1 MPWLHVNYEFLQTLG
16 RKGSYPFKKKSLRGK
31 NQMMIFNIHLFIEK
45 IRHNL
50 WVQGKPNYVTVANN
64 GRYVGQ
70 HQLRKI
76 LIH

>member
-1 MPWLHVNYEFLQTLG
+1 MSTMNFFKLWEEKEVTHL
-16 RKGSYPFKKKSLRGK
+16 KKKSLRGK